1 MKPYK
6 GSIKDW
12 YVFYPSPEWK
22 PQGLGYL
29 IMGTFVDHGQY
40 AGCSGSTSWVVSHD
54 EGSGEVETLNS
65 RYNLIG
71 DPIREPLTYGGK

>member
-12 YVFYPSPEWK
+12 YVFYPSPQWK
-22 PQGLGYL
+22 PQELGYV
-29 IMGTFVDHGQY
+29 IKGTFVDHEDF
-40 AGCSGSTSWVVSHD
+40 AGEQGGTSWVVEHD
-54 EGSGEVETLNS
+54 EGSGEIETLNS

-71 DPIREPLTYGGK
+71 DPIRKPQRYEGE